1 MKRLFLF
8 SVLAFG
14 LVSFS
19 VGSFAQ
25 QDGAK
30 QMLEQPG
37 KTGKTMMVNKGDRK
51 IVLTGTAVET
61 LQIQALNVKER
72 LVVLAD
78 MEGNLV
84 DVVEVD
90 DDVKGFDKLAIGD
103 IVTIE
108 YYESLAL
115 QVAAPTAEPLN
126 TQDFTVVTED
136 TGKGKPGKIEV
147 EIVSEVV
154 EVIGIDRATN
164 MLKYKAPGKQVARV
178 KVDPSVSTMDNL
190 KPGEKVL
197 VTYTEATAV
206 SVAKP

>member
-1 MKRLFLF
+1 MNRLFMFL
-8 SVLAFG
+8 VLALA

-19 VGSFAQ
+19 AGSFAQ

-37 KTGKTMMVNKGDRK
+37 KTGKTMMVKEGNRK

-115 QVAAPTAEPLN
+115 QLAAPDAQPLN
-126 TQDFTVVTED
+126 TQDITVVTED
-136 TGKGKPGKIEV
+136 TGKGKPGKIDV

-178 KVDPSVSTMDNL
+178 KVDPSVSTMDKL

-197 VTYTEATAV
+197 VTYTEATAI

>member
-8 SVLAFG
+8 SVLAFAF
-14 LVSFS
+14 VSFS
-19 VGSFAQ
+19 TGSFAQ
-25 QDGAK
+25 DDGAK
-30 QMLEQPG
+30 EMLEQPG
-37 KTGKTMMVNKGDRK
+37 NTGKTMMLEKGDRK
-51 IVLTGTAVET
+51 IVLKGIAVET
-61 LQIQALNVKER
+61 LYVQALNMNER

-78 MEGNLV
+78 ADGNLV

-90 DDVKGFDKLAIGD
+90 DDVPNFDKLAIGD
-103 IVTIE
+103 KVTIGF
-108 YYESLAL
+108 YESLAL
-115 QVAAPTAEPLN
+115 QVAAPDAEPLD
-126 TQDFTVVTED
+126 TQGMTVMVED
-136 TGKGKPGKIEV
+136 SDKPGKIDI

-178 KVDPSVSTMDNL
+178 KVDPSVSTMENL

-206 SVAKP
+206 SVSTP

>member
-1 MKRLFLF
+1 MNRLFMFL
-8 SVLAFG
+8 VLALA

-19 VGSFAQ
+19 AGSFAQ

-30 QMLEQPG
+30 QMLEEPG
-37 KTGKTMMVNKGDRK
+37 GTGMTMMIEEGNKQL
-51 IVLTGTAVET
+51 VLKGTAVET
-61 LQIQALNVKER
+61 LKIQALNVKER

-78 MEGNLV
+78 MEDNLV

-103 IVTIE
+103 IVTIA

-115 QVAAPTAEPLN
+115 QLAAPDAEPLN
-126 TQDFTVVTED
+126 TQDITVVTED
-136 TGKGKPGKIEV
+136 TGKGKPGKIDV

-178 KVDPSVSTMDNL
+178 KVDPSVSTMDNV
-190 KPGEKVL
+190 KPGQKVL
-197 VTYTEATAV
+197 VTYTEATAISV
-206 SVAKP
+206 SKP